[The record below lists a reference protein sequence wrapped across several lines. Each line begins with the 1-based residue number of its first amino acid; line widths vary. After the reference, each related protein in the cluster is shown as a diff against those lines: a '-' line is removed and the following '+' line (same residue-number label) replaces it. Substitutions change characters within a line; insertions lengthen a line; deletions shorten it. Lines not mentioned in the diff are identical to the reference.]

1 MKRRVLF
8 SLLTSSLLAASPA
21 SADVMKSQLYGD
33 LVAPVLAAKCA
44 GCHGEKKPKGKLRVD
59 SLEALLKG
67 GNEGASVI
75 AGKVDESPLL
85 QRVYLPLDDDEHMP
99 PEDKEQLTAEETAVL
114 AFWITSGAKG
124 TGTVA
129 EFKPDEKAAAALA
142 HVLGNLPEVPE
153 KVAKADAPKTD
164 PAMDKLVAETIGS
177 VETIGASLMPIAQ
190 DTPELRFS
198 ALNVSKEFSDDQLAV
213 LKPVSVRVKWVDL
226 ARTKVGDKGLAHL
239 AGMNNLTR
247 LHLENTAV
255 TDAGLDSL
263 KGLANL
269 EYLNLYGTQVTDAG
283 LQKLAPLKKLK
294 KLFIWQTKATDA
306 GATKLAA
313 AIPGIDINTGW
324 KAPKAEPV
332 VLAANTKTAAPAPA
346 KPAATP
352 APAKPATPAP
362 AVKPA
367 TPAPA
372 KSAPAPAAKPATPAP
387 APAAKPAAPAPA
399 KPASAPTAKPA
410 TPAAKPATPAP
421 AKPAPA
427 SAAKP
432 ATPAPA
438 KPAPAP
444 AAKPA
449 TPAGDPMFAKAVAEV
464 QTAAAEAAKRA
475 AQAKAD
481 FAAAIK
487 TVEEATK
494 RAEALKASSERASA
508 VAAEAKAALDQLNKA
523 VETSKK

>member
-1 MKRRVLF
+1 MNRRVLF
-8 SLLTSSLLAASPA
+8 PVLALSLLTTSPTF
-21 SADVMKSQLYGD
+21 ADAMKSQLYED
-33 LVAPVLAAKCA
+33 LVAPILAAKCA
-44 GCHGEKKPKGKLRVD
+44 GCHGEKRPKGKLRVD

-67 GNEGASVI
+67 GNEGSSVI

-99 PEDKEQLTAEETAVL
+99 PEDKDQLTPEETAVL

-124 TGTVA
+124 SGTVA
-129 EFKPDEKAAAALA
+129 EFKPDAKATAALT
-142 HVLGNLPEVPE
+142 HVLGNLPEAPE
-153 KVAKADAPKTD
+153 KVAKADAPKAD

-177 VETIGASLMPIAQ
+177 VEKIGASLMPIAQ
-190 DTPELRFS
+190 NTPELRFS

-213 LKPVSVRVKWVDL
+213 LKPISARVKWIDL
-226 ARTKVGDKGLAHL
+226 ARTKVGDKGLVHL

-263 KGLANL
+263 KGLTNL
-269 EYLNLYGTQVTDAG
+269 EYLNLYGTKITDAG

-332 VLAANTKTAAPAPA
+332 VLAANTKTAAPAKPEAKPAPA
-346 KPAATP
+346 KPAAKPATPPAKPAAKPAAKPTPTKAETKPAPAKPAAKPTP
-352 APAKPATPAP
+352 APAKPAAKPTPA
-362 AVKPA
+362 KPE
-367 TPAPA
+367 T
-372 KSAPAPAAKPATPAP
+372 K
-387 APAAKPAAPAPA
+387 PAPA
-399 KPASAPTAKPA
+399 KPAAKP
-410 TPAAKPATPAP
+410 TPAP

-427 SAAKP
+427 A
-432 ATPAPA
+432 
-438 KPAPAP
+438 
-444 AAKPA
+444 
-449 TPAGDPMFAKAVAEV
+449 DPMFAKAVTEV
-464 QTAAAEAAKRA
+464 QSAADEAAKRA

-494 RAEALKASSERASA
+494 RAEALKASSEKASA
-508 VAAEAKAALDQLNKA
+508 VAAEAKAALDQLKKA